1 VAIID
6 RISDRGKVITLKEE
20 RKMKRLSGG
29 IDVGSGSH
37 HIIILDEEDNFLY
50 NQKVAHKLNEFTES
64 IKLFR
69 KIEKKE
75 GGKISFALE
84 GKNGYSNPL
93 DRILLDQGFTLY
105 NVDNLKLK
113 RFREAFAGE
122 WRDDE
127 RDSLMLSKMLKLKD
141 YINSEREKVF
151 IKIEKS
157 SLITESLKLLSRH
170 QQTLIDEKVRLVN
183 RLGKKLL
190 EVCPQ
195 ILESGKL
202 KNKKIIAILV
212 KYPDFSKYKRI
223 TLKSLLKI
231 KGIGEIQA
239 PFLLKRLN
247 HIEYMPGL
255 TDIYKTIIL
264 SYAQRILQLREEIE
278 DIDKKLDE
286 IGEKSKEVNHLKTI
300 PGVATKLSSRLIG
313 EIGDINRFP
322 SEKQLAIYCG
332 VACVNNDSGKVT
344 KAKAVYKANK
354 ICKQTLITMAGGSVR
369 LSLQC
374 KVYYLKKRAEGKNHN
389 HALRCLAR
397 QLIKVIYKML
407 TEDREYI
414 VRKELKKVA

>member
-1 VAIID
+1 
-6 RISDRGKVITLKEE
+6 
-20 RKMKRLSGG
+20 MKRLSGG
-29 IDVGSGSH
+29 IDVGSESH

-69 KIEKKE
+69 KIEKQE

-84 GKNGYSNPL
+84 GKNGYSAPF

-105 NVDNLKLK
+105 NVDNFKLK

-127 RDSLMLSKMLKLKD
+127 RDSLMLSKMLKLKEH
-141 YINSEREKVF
+141 INSEREKVF
-151 IKIEKS
+151 IRIEKP

-170 QQTLIDEKVRLVN
+170 QQTLIDERVRLTN
-183 RLGKKLL
+183 RLRKKLL

-195 ILESGKL
+195 ILELGKL
-202 KNKKIIAILV
+202 KNKKIVAILT

-223 TLKSLLKI
+223 TLCSLLKI
-231 KGIGEIQA
+231 KGIGKKGV
-239 PFLLKRLN
+239 PFLFKRLN
-247 HIEYMPGL
+247 NIEYVPGL
-255 TDIYKTIIL
+255 TNIYKTIIL
-264 SYAQRILQLREEIE
+264 SYAQRILELREEIE

-286 IGEKSKEVNHLKTI
+286 IGNQSKEVNHLKTI
-300 PGVATKLSSRLIG
+300 PGVATKLASRFVG

-332 VACVNNDSGKVT
+332 IACIDNNSGKVT
-344 KAKAVYKANK
+344 KAKVVHKANK
-354 ICKQTLITMAGGSVR
+354 ICKQTLINMAGCSIR
-369 LSLQC
+369 FSPQC
-374 KVYYLKKRAEGKNHN
+374 KTYYLKKRTEGKNHN

-397 QLIKVIYKML
+397 QLIKVIYRML

-414 VRKELKKVA
+414 VRKELSKAA

>member
-1 VAIID
+1 
-6 RISDRGKVITLKEE
+6 
-20 RKMKRLSGG
+20 MKRLSGG
-29 IDVGSGSH
+29 IDVGSESH

-50 NQKVAHKLNEFTES
+50 NQKVSHKINEFTES

-69 KIEKKE
+69 KIEKQE

-93 DRILLDQGFTLY
+93 DRILLDKGFTLY

-141 YINSEREKVF
+141 YINSERERLF
-151 IKIEKS
+151 IKIEKP

-170 QQTLIDEKVRLVN
+170 QQTLISEKVRLVN

-195 ILESGKL
+195 ILESAKL
-202 KNKKIIAILV
+202 KNKKIIAILA

-231 KGIGEIQA
+231 KGIGKIQA

-247 HIEYMPGL
+247 NIEYMSGL

-264 SYAQRILQLREEIE
+264 SYAKRTLELREKIE

-300 PGVATKLSSRLIG
+300 PGVATKLASRLVG

-332 VACVNNDSGKVT
+332 IACVDNNSGKVT

-354 ICKQTLITMAGGSVR
+354 ICKQTLITMAGCSIR

-374 KVYYLKKRAEGKNHN
+374 RAYYLKKRTEGKNHN

-397 QLIKVIYKML
+397 QLIKVIYKIL
-407 TEDREYI
+407 TEDRGYI
-414 VRKELKKVA
+414 IRKELRKVA

>member
-1 VAIID
+1 
-6 RISDRGKVITLKEE
+6 
-20 RKMKRLSGG
+20 MKRLSGG
-29 IDVGSGSH
+29 IDVGSESH

-69 KIEKKE
+69 KIEKQE

-84 GKNGYSNPL
+84 GKNGYSAPF

-105 NVDNLKLK
+105 NVDNFKLK

-127 RDSLMLSKMLKLKD
+127 RDSLMLSKMLKLKEH
-141 YINSEREKVF
+141 INSEREKVF
-151 IKIEKS
+151 IKIEKP

-170 QQTLIDEKVRLVN
+170 QQTLIDERVRLTN
-183 RLGKKLL
+183 RLRKKLL

-195 ILESGKL
+195 ILELGKL
-202 KNKKIIAILV
+202 KNKKIVAILT

-223 TLKSLLKI
+223 TLCSLLKI
-231 KGIGEIQA
+231 KGIGKKGV

-247 HIEYMPGL
+247 NIEYVPGL
-255 TDIYKTIIL
+255 TNIYKTIIL
-264 SYAQRILQLREEIE
+264 SYAQRILELREEIE

-286 IGEKSKEVNHLKTI
+286 IGNQSKEVNHLKTI
-300 PGVATKLSSRLIG
+300 PGVATKLASRFVG

-332 VACVNNDSGKVT
+332 IACIDNNSGKVT
-344 KAKAVYKANK
+344 KAKVVHKANK
-354 ICKQTLITMAGGSVR
+354 ICKQTLINMAGCSIR
-369 LSLQC
+369 FSPQC
-374 KVYYLKKRAEGKNHN
+374 KTYYLKKRTEGKNHN

-397 QLIKVIYKML
+397 QLIKVIYRML

-414 VRKELKKVA
+414 VRKELSKAA